1 MRNKQCR
8 MWFCFLTAPVKAAQV
23 SSEEVRM
30 RAAAAAA
37 AAEQSSDSYT
47 AEKCRYLT
55 PFRAPAPV
63 PSPPVPPT

>member
-1 MRNKQCR
+1 
-8 MWFCFLTAPVKAAQV
+8 MWFWSLTAPVKAAQV

-30 RAAAAAA
+30 RAAAAA